1 MNLTAILD
9 CFFDTK
15 NLTFGKFSLRQIS
28 LKMKKFK
35 NQERAKAFLADQFFP
50 VLLKQSP
57 WEILGVRVR
66 REIIS
71 THPFNS
77 QKPIRFEFSKKIL
90 LNVHMPRP
98 STN

>member
-50 VLLKQSP
+50 VLLKQTP
-57 WEILGVRVR
+57 W
-66 REIIS
+66 
-71 THPFNS
+71 
-77 QKPIRFEFSKKIL
+77 
-90 LNVHMPRP
+90 
-98 STN
+98 